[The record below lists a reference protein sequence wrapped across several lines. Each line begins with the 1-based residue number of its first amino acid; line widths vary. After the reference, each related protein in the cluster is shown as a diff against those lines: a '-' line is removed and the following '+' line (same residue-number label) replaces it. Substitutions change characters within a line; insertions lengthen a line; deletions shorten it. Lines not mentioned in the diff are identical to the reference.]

1 MRKRIK
7 KDYVIPRRQ
16 VYAYVWEQLKG
27 DFTMD
32 EVAENFFRTDVGNF
46 WREIVKAEEDED
58 KQRSVKTN

>member
-46 WREIVKAEEDED
+46 YREVKRAGEN